1 MKAVEWIKKEDR
13 LPEAIGRLTISEF
26 VLVAWEIDYRDF
38 ECECVVRGATVA
50 QFCYARKQ
58 WFNRDGKRVIGVTH
72 WMPIVLPKK
81 ENI

>member
-13 LPEAIGRLTISEF
+13 LPEAIERHTTSEF
-26 VLVAWEIDYRDF
+26 VLVAWEINYIDF
-38 ECECVVRGATVA
+38 ECVVRGATVA

-72 WMPIVLPKK
+72 WMPIVLPK
-81 ENI
+81 EEDEE